1 MKCKGKK
8 ISKAKKI
15 SLLAAFSLFAAG
27 AGVCAA
33 NAQKISY
40 GGTAYAASE
49 SLQGNAFTFT
59 PGASVRADEVK
70 VDDVKV
76 TGIRFEAE
84 IGKEKYDALIDEKT
98 NGFKENC
105 EAGMIIVPA
114 DVLTK
119 WESQKDAEDG
129 KADIFEYIKRLG
141 VDSSVSV
148 SFLPENAEEKENN
161 YLLRGVVNIKESNYL
176 YDYQAAAYLK
186 TDGAIVYDA
195 FSTPRSLAYVANAA
209 MLSDQETESKKTLLA
224 EKFAKIVGM
233 KFEKTGYTLGENEAS
248 LAISDLNAKINL
260 ADYFADITAEDLT
273 FKLESGDKIA
283 NLSGTELTFNN
294 IGEAAVKVT
303 AYNGKFAY
311 TVKINA
317 TNEKIA
323 ELYTKVS
330 AGSSL
335 TTKAYIEEETNDAVL
350 KFSHRATKQAWGANA
365 IHLKDLKNNIG
376 ENSYVKFQ
384 LKYDEPAEA
393 EGASKTFH
401 IWHNYGKNDDGT
413 KAERNINV
421 GDYHW
426 AGVTYYDAE
435 GVAGRR
441 GDGTTFTTPGAMK
454 AGEWYTYFV
463 KIEATDLGGNDFYLR
478 FYQFNSAPVGIE
490 IPEFTGYIKNVEYVE
505 KDIIGEAQTAL
516 KAQTV
521 VGNRITAVYGM
532 DGNDATV
539 TLSVSAH
546 FQHGGAWQQAGL
558 QFKAK
563 DNIGENNWIKLS
575 FKIDGSTNVSTGVF
589 FNAGGTLVWFGDAN
603 WYTYNNAYCVNADGN
618 KVLTSEIVAD
628 QWYTIYYKITDKSKE
643 PNQYYIAFYDTTS
656 TQANPST
663 ATVTATVK
671 NIEYVQD
678 KPSA

>member
-84 IGKEKYDALIDEKT
+84 IGKEKYNALIDEKT

-119 WESQKDAEDG
+119 WERQKDAEDG

-186 TDGAIVYDA
+186 TDGTIVYDA

-224 EKFAKIVGM
+224 EKLAKIVGM
-233 KFEKTGYTLGENEAS
+233 KFEKAGYTLGENEAS

-303 AYNGKFAY
+303 AYNGKFSY

-350 KFSHRATKQAWGANA
+350 KFSHRATQQAWGANA

-401 IWHNYGKNDDGT
+401 IWHNYGKNANGT
-413 KAERNINV
+413 QANRNINV

-454 AGEWYTYFV
+454 ASEWYTYFV

-478 FYQFNSAPVGIE
+478 FYQFNSAPDGIE
-490 IPEFTGYIKNVEYVE
+490 IPEFTGYIKNVEYVSE
-505 KDIIGEAQTAL
+505 DSFAAAA
-516 KAQTV
+516 KAAFTGKVSAFTTPQ
-521 VGNRITAVYGM
+521 YYM
-532 DGNDATV
+532 DGDEAAFRV
-539 TLSVSAH
+539 THKSTSNTWGNIAVKFTNISAMSDEEKYVK
-546 FQHGGAWQQAGL
+546 F
-558 QFKAK
+558 
-563 DNIGENNWIKLS
+563 S
-575 FKIDGSTNVSTGVF
+575 FKVENWESNAKFNMFILNKYGTSENISSGEWANKGVYCYDASGNSCKFADLVKGEWYTFYILISNKTPSNPELYVNCWSTFADGSTS
-589 FNAGGTLVWFGDAN
+589 GTLTTA
-603 WYTYNNAYCVNADGN
+603 YNIRNVGFAS
-618 KVLTSEIVAD
+618 VL
-628 QWYTIYYKITDKSKE
+628 
-643 PNQYYIAFYDTTS
+643 P
-656 TQANPST
+656 
-663 ATVTATVK
+663 TV
-671 NIEYVQD
+671 
-678 KPSA
+678 

>member
-8 ISKAKKI
+8 ISKAKEI

-33 NAQKISY
+33 NTQKISY

-49 SLQGNAFTFT
+49 SLQGNAFTFK

-84 IGKEKYDALIDEKT
+84 IGKEKYNALIDEKT

-119 WESQKDAEDG
+119 WESQKDAEGG

-209 MLSDQETESKKTLLA
+209 MLSDQETEGKKTLLA
-224 EKFAKIVGM
+224 EKLAKIVGM
-233 KFEKTGYTLGENEAS
+233 KFEKTGYTLGENAAS

-317 TNEKIA
+317 TNEKIS
-323 ELYTKVS
+323 ELYTKIS
-330 AGSSL
+330 AGNSVK
-335 TTKAYIEEETNDAVL
+335 TKAYLEAETNDAVL
-350 KFSHRATKQAWGANA
+350 QFSHYQARTG
-365 IHLKDLKNNIG
+365 DFSRIG
-376 ENSYVKFQ
+376 VKFNVAKIKENMSDGNFVKFQ
-384 LKYDEPAEA
+384 LKYDEPETA
-393 EGASKTFH
+393 EGAVKKLWMSY
-401 IWHNYGKNDDGT
+401 NYYNSNGST
-413 KAERNINV
+413 SNV
-421 GDYHW
+421 QVSDYHW
-426 AGVTYYDAE
+426 AHVYYYDAN
-435 GVAGRR
+435 GVAGKR
-441 GDGTTFTTPGAMK
+441 GDGAQFTDDGAMR
-454 AGEWYTYFV
+454 AGEWYTYYVEIKNVSVGTF
-463 KIEATDLGGNDFYLR
+463 FYLC
-478 FYQFNSAPVGIE
+478 FYQYDKEQTDVT
-490 IPEFTGYIKNVEYVE
+490 IPEFTGYIKNIEYVE
-505 KDIIGEAQTAL
+505 KDAIGAAQAAL

-521 VGNRITAVYGM
+521 VGNKVTPVYGM

-546 FQHGGAWQQAGL
+546 FKHGGAWQQAGL

-589 FNAGGTLVWFGDAN
+589 FNAGGTLVWFGDVN
-603 WYTYNNAYCVNADGN
+603 WYTYNNAYCVNAEGN

-628 QWYTIYYKITDKSKE
+628 QWYTIYYKITAKSKE
-643 PNQYYIAFYDTTS
+643 PNEYYIAFYDTTS
-656 TQANPST
+656 TEANPST